1 MGKDSWALFVG
12 RFQPFHKG
20 HLHAIHLILG
30 REPKVVIAVG
40 SSLSSHEERN
50 PFTMGERVQMI
61 LGALAENNV
70 ERGRYLITGVPDTEF
85 HPSWVTYVLK
95 SVPPI
100 NRVYTND
107 PLTTTLFEE
116 EGYEVVAI
124 PLQDRSVCSG
134 TEIRRRIVNR
144 EDWSDLVPRAVH
156 DVIRSFHGDVRIRR
170 ISSSD
175 SDKAQR

>member
-1 MGKDSWALFVG
+1 MSKDSWALFVG

-20 HLHAIHLILG
+20 HLHAIHLILE

-61 LGALAENNV
+61 LAALAENNV

-85 HPSWVTYVLK
+85 HPSWVAYVLK

-124 PLQDRSVCSG
+124 PLQDRSAYSG

-156 DVIRSFHGDVRIRR
+156 DVIRGFHGDVRIRR
-170 ISSSD
+170 ISGSD
-175 SDKAQR
+175 SDKTQQ

>member
-1 MGKDSWALFVG
+1 MSEDSWALFVG

-20 HLHAIHLILG
+20 HSHAIHLILE

-61 LGALAENNV
+61 LGALAENSV

-124 PLQDRSVCSG
+124 PLQDRSVYSG

-144 EDWSDLVPRAVH
+144 EDWSDLVPGAVH
-156 DVIRSFHGDVRIRR
+156 DVIRGFHGDVRIRR
-170 ISSSD
+170 ISGNGF
-175 SDKAQR
+175 DKIQR

>member
-1 MGKDSWALFVG
+1 MSEDSWALFVG

-20 HLHAIHLILG
+20 HLHAVHLILEK
-30 REPKVVIAVG
+30 EPKVVIAVG

-61 LGALAENNV
+61 LGALAEDNV
-70 ERGRYLITGVPDTEF
+70 ERSRYLITGVPDTEF

-100 NRVYTND
+100 SRVYTND

-116 EGYEVVAI
+116 EGYEVIAI
-124 PLQDRSVCSG
+124 PLQDRSIYSG
-134 TEIRRRIVNR
+134 TEIRRRIVNC
-144 EDWSDLVPRAVH
+144 EDWSDLIPRAVY
-156 DVIRSFHGDVRIRR
+156 DVIRSFHGDVRIKK
-170 ISSSD
+170 ISRGSP
-175 SDKAQR
+175 DKAQ